1 MMNSVKIGWGIGKD
15 GKYKHIRSVDNGLK
29 CDCVCPECKTP
40 LVANQGNVKR
50 WHFSHASNTE
60 CKGESLIHRLAKQVI
75 LDAARSRKALL
86 ISSDGGDVYESDKDG
101 VVNSKSWYAPE
112 RKYQIQEAEAEVK
125 LGSQIFDVLCHDRKG
140 NALAVEIF
148 YTHKKSDV
156 DVEKFAKNS
165 VEAIEIDVS
174 GIPWDVTY
182 EQIEQAVLLNARRR
196 VLHSIQANK
205 ARASLVRE
213 IEERLSADLAAFN
226 AMIEMILNGGYQSLD
241 YPVLSHSVN
250 HRDSKGVLHT
260 GRSEQRPKLTS
271 LDKDIVRLKTGLVRT
286 KGIVSNKVEI
296 DVFFSLLDLIDMAK
310 PTKPA
315 LLIVY
320 DKDRPRLEWLCVEK
334 WQEKVNE
341 MALVDL
347 INKMPHIKLL
357 PRFQKLKDKYK

>member
-1 MMNSVKIGWGIGKD
+1 MMNSVKLGWGIGKE

-29 CDCVCPECKTP
+29 CDCVCPDCLQP
-40 LVANQGNVKR
+40 LVANQGKVKR
-50 WHFSHASNTE
+50 WHFSHASNAE
-60 CKGESLIHRLAKQVI
+60 CKGESVIHRLAKQVI

-86 ISSDGGDVYESDKDG
+86 VSSNGGTVYEQDKDG
-101 VVNSKSWYAPE
+101 IVHSKAWYAPE
-112 RKYQIQEAEAEVK
+112 RQYHIQQAEAEAK
-125 LGSQIFDVLCHDRKG
+125 LGSQIVDVLCYNSNG

-205 ARASLVRE
+205 ARSSLIRE
-213 IEERLSADLAAFN
+213 IEERLSVDLSAFD
-226 AMIEMILNGGYQSLD
+226 AMIDQILNGGYETLD

-260 GRSEQRPKLTS
+260 GRSEQRPTLTS
-271 LDKDIVRLKTGLVRT
+271 LDKDTVRLKTGLVRT
-286 KGIVSNKVEI
+286 TGVVSNKVEI
-296 DVFFSLLDLIDMAK
+296 DVFFSLSDLLNMSK
-310 PTKPA
+310 TTKPA

-320 DKDRPRLEWLCVEK
+320 DIRKPKLEWLCIDK
-334 WQEKVNE
+334 WQAKVDE
-341 MALVDL
+341 LALVDL
-347 INKMPHIKLL
+347 INKMPNIKLL

>member
-1 MMNSVKIGWGIGKD
+1 MMNSVKLGWGIGKD

-29 CDCVCPECKTP
+29 CDCVCPDCLQP
-40 LVANQGNVKR
+40 LVANQGKVKR
-50 WHFSHASNTE
+50 WHFSHASNAE
-60 CKGESLIHRLAKQVI
+60 CKGESVIHRLAKQVI

-86 ISSDGGDVYESDKDG
+86 VSSNGGTVYEQDKDG
-101 VVNSKSWYAPE
+101 IVHSKAWYAPE
-112 RKYQIQEAEAEVK
+112 RQYHIQQAKEEVK
-125 LGSQIFDVLCHDRKG
+125 LGSQIVDVLCYNSNG

-213 IEERLSADLAAFN
+213 IEERLRVDLAAFD
-226 AMIEMILNGGYQSLD
+226 AMIDQILNGDYESLD
-241 YPVLSHSVN
+241 YPVLSHTVN
-250 HRDSKGVLHT
+250 HRDDRGVLHT
-260 GRSEQRPKLTS
+260 GRSEQRPILTS
-271 LDKDIVRLKTGLVRT
+271 LEKDIEKIGTGLFKTTGV
-286 KGIVSNKVEI
+286 VSNKVEI
-296 DVFFSLLDLIDMAK
+296 DVFFSLSDFINMSK

-315 LLIVY
+315 LLIVH
-320 DKDRPRLEWLCVEK
+320 DKGKPRLEWLCIEK
-334 WQEKVNE
+334 WQDKVDE
-341 MALVDL
+341 LALVDL
-347 INKMPHIKLL
+347 INKMPNIKLL
-357 PRFQKLKDKYK
+357 PRFQNLKDKYK

>member
-1 MMNSVKIGWGIGKD
+1 MMNSVKLGWGIGKD

-29 CDCVCPECKTP
+29 CDCLCPDCQQP

-75 LDAARSRKALL
+75 LDAARIRKALL
-86 ISSDGGDVYESDKDG
+86 ISSNGGTVYEQDKDG
-101 VVNSKSWYAPE
+101 IVHSKAWYAPE
-112 RKYQIQEAEAEVK
+112 RQYHIQQSEAEAK
-125 LGSQIFDVLCHDRKG
+125 LGSQIVDVLCYNSNG

-213 IEERLSADLAAFN
+213 IEERLSVDLVAFD
-226 AMIEMILNGGYQSLD
+226 AMIEMILNGGYESLD

-250 HRDSKGVLHT
+250 HRDDRGVLHT
-260 GRSEQRPKLTS
+260 GRTEQRPKLTS

-286 KGIVSNKVEI
+286 TGVVSNKVEI
-296 DVFFSLLDLIDMAK
+296 DVFFSLSDFINMSK

-315 LLIVY
+315 LLIVH
-320 DKDRPRLEWLCVEK
+320 DKGKPRLEWLCIEK
-334 WQEKVNE
+334 WQDKVDE
-341 MALVDL
+341 LALVDL

>member
-1 MMNSVKIGWGIGKD
+1 MSVVKLGWGLSKD

-86 ISSDGGDVYESDKDG
+86 ISSNGGTVYEQDKDG
-101 VVNSKSWYAPE
+101 IVHSKSWYAPE
-112 RKYQIQEAEAEVK
+112 RQYHIQQAKEEVK
-125 LGSQIFDVLCHDRKG
+125 LGNQIVDVLCHDRKG

-156 DVEKFAKNS
+156 DIEKFAKNS
-165 VEAIEIDVS
+165 VESIEIDVS
-174 GIPWDVTY
+174 GIPWDATY

-196 VLHSIQANK
+196 VLHSPQADQ
-205 ARASLVRE
+205 ARDSLVRE
-213 IEERLSADLAAFN
+213 IEERLRADLAAFD
-226 AMIEMILNGGYQSLD
+226 AMIDQILNGGYETLD

-260 GRSEQRPKLTS
+260 GRSEQRPTLTS
-271 LDKDIVRLKTGLVRT
+271 LDKDIEKIGIGLFKTT
-286 KGIVSNKVEI
+286 GIVSNKVEI
-296 DVFFSLLDLIDMAK
+296 DVFFSLSDFIKMSE

-315 LLIVY
+315 LLIIY
-320 DKDRPRLEWLCVEK
+320 NKDEPRLEWLCVQK
-334 WQEKVNE
+334 WQDKVDE
-341 MALVDL
+341 LALVNL

>member
-1 MMNSVKIGWGIGKD
+1 MMNSVKLGWGIGKD

-29 CDCVCPECKTP
+29 CNCVCPECLQP
-40 LVANQGNVKR
+40 LVANQGNVKS
-50 WHFSHASNTE
+50 WHFAHASNAE
-60 CKGESLIHRLAKQVI
+60 CKGESVIHRVAKQVI
-75 LDAARSRKALL
+75 VNAAHRGLPL
-86 ISSDGGDVYESDKDG
+86 YICSDGGNVYESDKDG
-101 VVNSKSWYAPE
+101 IVHSKEWYAPE
-112 RKYQIQEAEAEVK
+112 RQYHVQRAKEEVK
-125 LGSQIFDVLCHDRKG
+125 LGSQIVDVLCHDSKG

-213 IEERLSADLAAFN
+213 IEERLSVDLVAFD
-226 AMIEMILNGGYQSLD
+226 AMIDQILNGTYEHLD

-260 GRSEQRPKLTS
+260 GRSEQRPTLTS

-286 KGIVSNKVEI
+286 TGVVSNKVEI
-296 DVFFSLLDLIDMAK
+296 DVFFSLSDFIKMSK

-320 DKDRPRLEWLCVEK
+320 DKRKPRLEWLCIEK
-334 WQEKVNE
+334 WQDKVNE
-341 MALVDL
+341 MAVVDL

>member
-1 MMNSVKIGWGIGKD
+1 MNSVKLGWGLSKD

-86 ISSDGGDVYESDKDG
+86 ISSNGGTVYESDKDG
-101 VVNSKSWYAPE
+101 IVHSKEWYAPE
-112 RKYQIQEAEAEVK
+112 RQYHLQQAEAEAK
-125 LGSQIFDVLCHDRKG
+125 LGSQIVDVLCHDKAG

-156 DVEKFAKNS
+156 DIEKSAKNS

-174 GIPWDVTY
+174 KVSWDATY
-182 EQIEQAVLLNARRR
+182 EQIEKAVLQNARRR
-196 VLHSIQANK
+196 VLHSPQADQAK
-205 ARASLVRE
+205 ATLVRE
-213 IEERLSADLAAFN
+213 IEERLRVDLAAFD
-226 AMIEMILNGGYQSLD
+226 AMIEMILNGGYETFD

-260 GRSEQRPKLTS
+260 GRSEQRPTLTS
-271 LDKDIVRLKTGLVRT
+271 LDKDIEKIGIGLFKTT
-286 KGIVSNKVEI
+286 GIVSNKVEI
-296 DVFFSLLDLIDMAK
+296 DVFFSISDFINMSK

-320 DKDRPRLEWLCVEK
+320 DKRKPRLEWLCVQK
-334 WQEKVNE
+334 WQDKVDE
-341 MALVDL
+341 LALVDL
-347 INKMPHIKLL
+347 INKMPNIKLL
-357 PRFQKLKDKYK
+357 PRFQHLKEKYK

>member
-86 ISSDGGDVYESDKDG
+86 ISSNGGTVYEQDKDG
-101 VVNSKSWYAPE
+101 IVHSKEWNAPE
-112 RKYQIQEAEAEVK
+112 RQYHVQQAEAEAK
-125 LGSQIFDVLCHDRKG
+125 LGSQIVDVLCHDKAG

-148 YTHKKSDV
+148 YTHKKSDK
-156 DVEKFAKNS
+156 DIEKFAQNS
-165 VEAIEIDVS
+165 IEAIEIDVS
-174 GIPWDVTY
+174 SMAWDATY
-182 EQIEQAVLLNARRR
+182 EQIEKAVLQNARRTF
-196 VLHSIQANK
+196 LHSPQADQ
-205 ARASLVRE
+205 ARAELVRE
-213 IEERLSADLAAFN
+213 IEERLSADLAAFD
-226 AMIEMILNGGYQSLD
+226 AMIDQIQNGGYETLD

-260 GRSEQRPKLTS
+260 GRSEQRPTLTS
-271 LDKDIVRLKTGLVRT
+271 LDKDTVRLKTGLVRT
-286 KGIVSNKVEI
+286 IGVVSNKVEI
-296 DVFFSLLDLIDMAK
+296 DVFFSLSDFIKMSE
-310 PTKPA
+310 PTNPA
-315 LLIVY
+315 LLIIY
-320 DKDRPRLEWLCVEK
+320 NKGKPKLEWLCIDK
-334 WQEKVNE
+334 WEDKVNE

>member
-1 MMNSVKIGWGIGKD
+1 MSVVKLGWGLSKD

-29 CDCVCPECKTP
+29 CHCVCPECKTP

-50 WHFSHASNTE
+50 WHFAHASNSS
-60 CKGESLIHRLAKQVI
+60 CKGESVIHRLAKQVI
-75 LDAARSRKALL
+75 VNAAHSGLPL
-86 ISSDGGDVYESDKDG
+86 YISSNGGTVYEQDKDG
-101 VVNSKSWYAPE
+101 IVHSKSWYAPE
-112 RKYQIQEAEAEVK
+112 RQYHIRQAKEEAK
-125 LGSQIFDVLCHDRKG
+125 LGSQIVDILCHDKKG

-174 GIPWDVTY
+174 RLPWDATY
-182 EQIEQAVLLNARRR
+182 EQIEQAVLFNARRT
-196 VLHSIQANK
+196 VLHSPQEDK

-271 LDKDIVRLKTGLVRT
+271 LEKDTVKLNTGLLKTTGV
-286 KGIVSNKVEI
+286 VSDKVEI
-296 DVFFSLLDLIDMAK
+296 DVFFSLSELISMSK
-310 PTKPA
+310 PTKPT

-320 DKDRPRLEWLCVEK
+320 DKDRPKLEWLCIEK
-334 WQEKVNE
+334 WQDKVDE
-341 MALVDL
+341 LALVDL

-357 PRFQKLKDKYK
+357 PRFQNLKDKYK

>member
-1 MMNSVKIGWGIGKD
+1 MMNSVKLGWGIGKE

-29 CDCVCPECKTP
+29 CDCVCPDCLQP
-40 LVANQGNVKR
+40 LVANQGKVKR
-50 WHFSHASNTE
+50 WHFSHASNAE
-60 CKGESLIHRLAKQVI
+60 CKGESVIHRLAKQVI

-86 ISSDGGDVYESDKDG
+86 VSSNGGTVYEQDKDG
-101 VVNSKSWYAPE
+101 IVHSKAWYAPE
-112 RKYQIQEAEAEVK
+112 RQYHIQQAEAEAK
-125 LGSQIFDVLCHDRKG
+125 LGSQIVDVLCYNSNG

-213 IEERLSADLAAFN
+213 IEERLSVDLVAFD
-226 AMIEMILNGGYQSLD
+226 AMIEMILNGGYESLD

-260 GRSEQRPKLTS
+260 GRSERRPKLTS

-286 KGIVSNKVEI
+286 TGVVSNKVEI
-296 DVFFSLLDLIDMAK
+296 DVFFSLSDLIDMAK

>member
-1 MMNSVKIGWGIGKD
+1 MMNSVKIGWGLAKD
-15 GKYKHIRSVDNGLK
+15 GTYKHIRSVDNGLK
-29 CDCVCPECKTP
+29 CDCVCPDCQQP
-40 LVANQGNVKR
+40 LIANQGNVKR
-50 WHFSHASNTE
+50 WHFAHASNSS
-60 CKGESLIHRLAKQVI
+60 CKGESVIHRLAKQVI
-75 LDAARSRKALL
+75 VNAVHSGLPLY
-86 ISSDGGDVYESDKDG
+86 ISSNGGTVYESDKDG
-101 VVNSKSWYAPE
+101 VVHSKSWYAPE
-112 RKYQIQEAEAEVK
+112 RQYQIQQAEAEVK
-125 LGSQIFDVLCHDRKG
+125 LGSQIVDVLCHDRIG

-213 IEERLSADLAAFN
+213 IEERLSVDLVAFD
-226 AMIEMILNGGYQSLD
+226 AMIEMILNGGYESLD

-250 HRDSKGVLHT
+250 HRDDRAVLHT

-286 KGIVSNKVEI
+286 TGVVSNKVEI
-296 DVFFSLLDLIDMAK
+296 DVFFSLSDFINMSK

-315 LLIVY
+315 LLIVH
-320 DKDRPRLEWLCVEK
+320 DKGKPRLEWLCIEK
-334 WQEKVNE
+334 WQDKVDE
-341 MALVDL
+341 LALVDL